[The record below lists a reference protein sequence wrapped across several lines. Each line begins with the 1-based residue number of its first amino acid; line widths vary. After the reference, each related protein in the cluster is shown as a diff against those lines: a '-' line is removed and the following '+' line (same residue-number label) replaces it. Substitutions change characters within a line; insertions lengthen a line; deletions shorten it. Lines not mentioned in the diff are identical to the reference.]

1 MTAIDVR
8 RGRCFNICSC
18 FQYGMMDMLS
28 ETKKFLE
35 WNDLTQLHIQF
46 GEEDNNVLVG
56 DEIDVPKVETLA
68 REDVWTD
75 AVSAASS
82 NQVSNIRSVYAK
94 VKHSNLSMD
103 GKYWWD
109 AVLTVGMDAPL
120 EELERLL
127 KKNVNGQSDNKSDY
141 INIAAKKI
149 AYDAAERERRIR
161 KKREQEEKA
170 RLLKLQEEANKRQQE
185 KDIAEY
191 NLKQHRESQG
201 DRR

>member
-1 MTAIDVR
+1 
-8 RGRCFNICSC
+8 
-18 FQYGMMDMLS
+18 MLS

-35 WNDLTQLHIQF
+35 WNDLTQLHMQF
-46 GEEDNNVLVG
+46 GEEDNNALAD
-56 DEIDVPKVETLA
+56 DEIDVPIVETSA

-82 NQVSNIRSVYAK
+82 NKLSNIRSVYAK

-103 GKYWWD
+103 GKYWWGV
-109 AVLTVGMDAPL
+109 VLTVGMNAPV

-127 KKNVNGQSDNKSDY
+127 KKNVNGQLDNKSDY

-170 RLLKLQEEANKRQQE
+170 HLLKLQEEANKRQQE
-185 KDIAEY
+185 KDVAEY
-191 NLKQHRESQG
+191 NLKQHRGLQG
-201 DRR
+201 NRR

>member
-1 MTAIDVR
+1 
-8 RGRCFNICSC
+8 
-18 FQYGMMDMLS
+18 MMDMLS
-28 ETKKFLE
+28 ETKKILE
-35 WNDLTQLHIQF
+35 WNDLTQLHMQF
-46 GEEDNNVLVG
+46 GEEDNNALAD
-56 DEIDVPKVETLA
+56 DEIDVPKVETSA

-94 VKHSNLSMD
+94 VKHSDLSMD

-109 AVLTVGMDAPL
+109 VVLTVGMNAPL

-127 KKNVNGQSDNKSDY
+127 KKSVNGQLDNKSDY
-141 INIAAKKI
+141 IYIAAKKI

-170 RLLKLQEEANKRQQE
+170 RLLKLQEEADKRQQE

-191 NLKQHRESQG
+191 NLKQHRGLQG
-201 DRR
+201 NRK

>member
-1 MTAIDVR
+1 
-8 RGRCFNICSC
+8 
-18 FQYGMMDMLS
+18 MLS
-28 ETKKFLE
+28 EIKKFLE

-46 GEEDNNVLVG
+46 GEEDNNALVG
-56 DEIDVPKVETLA
+56 DEIDVPKVETLV

-82 NQVSNIRSVYAK
+82 EQVSNIRSVYAK

-109 AVLTVGMDAPL
+109 VVLTVGMNAPL

-127 KKNVNGQSDNKSDY
+127 KKNINGQSDNKSDY

-149 AYDAAERERRIR
+149 AYDAAEHERRIR

-170 RLLKLQEEANKRQQE
+170 RILKLKEEANKRQQE

-191 NLKQHRESQG
+191 NLKKHRESQG